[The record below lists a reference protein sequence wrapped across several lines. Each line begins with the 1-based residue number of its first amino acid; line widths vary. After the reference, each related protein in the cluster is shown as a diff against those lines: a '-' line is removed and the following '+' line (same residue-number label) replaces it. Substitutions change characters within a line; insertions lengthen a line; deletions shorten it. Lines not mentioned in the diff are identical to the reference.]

1 MTNKEGKRAMN
12 EFNKKTIKD
21 IDVKEKRVLVRVD
34 FNVPIQDGKVEDDT
48 RIKAAL
54 PTIEYLLDKNA
65 ALILTSH
72 LGRPKGKIDPA
83 LSLLPVA
90 EYLDQLLDTKVN
102 FVEDCLGEK
111 PKKAVKD
118 LEFGEVLLL
127 ENTRFHEGEKQNDP
141 EMAKELAGLADLFVN
156 DAFGTAHRSHASNV
170 GVAQF
175 LPAVAGF
182 LLEKEI
188 KYLGKT
194 IRNPD
199 HPFVS
204 ILGGAKVQGKIKVIR
219 NLIEKVDK
227 ILIGGG
233 IANTFFLAKGYQMGD
248 SLVEEDV
255 IGLAEE
261 LIKEAG
267 DKLIL
272 PKDVVIADGFKNDAE
287 KKTISVSDVPQ
298 GWQILDIGHETIN
311 AYGEIIQKAKTVVW
325 NGPMG
330 VFEFQNFAAGTFG
343 LAELLSESK
352 ATSIVGGGDSASAI
366 RKAGLANQVTHI
378 STGGGASLQMLQ
390 GEILP
395 GLDALDNV

>member
-34 FNVPIQDGKVEDDT
+34 VNVPIQDGKVEDDT

>member
-1 MTNKEGKRAMN
+1 MN

-21 IDVKEKRVLVRVD
+21 VDVREKRVLVRVD
-34 FNVPIQDGKVEDDT
+34 FNVPIQDGKVGDDT

-54 PTIEYLLDKNA
+54 PTIEYLLDKEA

-72 LGRPKGKIDPA
+72 LGRPKGKFDPT

-90 EYLDQLLDTKVN
+90 EYLDQLLETKVT
-102 FVEDCLGEK
+102 FVEDCLGNK
-111 PKKAVKD
+111 PKNAVKD
-118 LEFGEVLLL
+118 LEFGQVLLL
-127 ENTRFHEGEKQNDP
+127 ENTRFHEGEKKNDP
-141 EMAKELAGLADLFVN
+141 GMAKELAGLADLFVN

-170 GVAQF
+170 GVAQY

-194 IRNPD
+194 IRNPE

-219 NLIEKVDK
+219 NLIDKVDK

-233 IANTFFLAKGYQMGD
+233 IANTFFLAKGYRLGD

-255 IGLAEE
+255 VGLAEE

-287 KKTISVSDVPQ
+287 KKTISVSDVPD
-298 GWQILDIGHETIN
+298 GWQILDIGNQTIDI
-311 AYGEIIQKAKTVVW
+311 YGDVIQNAKTVVW

-330 VFEFQNFAAGTFG
+330 VFEFQNFATGTFR
-343 LAELLSESK
+343 LAELLSESH

-366 RKAGLANQVTHI
+366 RKAGLVNQVTHI

>member
-1 MTNKEGKRAMN
+1 MN

>member
-1 MTNKEGKRAMN
+1 MN

-34 FNVPIQDGKVEDDT
+34 FNVPIQDGEVEDDT

-72 LGRPKGKIDPA
+72 LGRPKGKIDMA

-90 EYLDQLLDTKVN
+90 EYLDQLLDTKVT
-102 FVEDCLGEK
+102 FVEDCLGDK

-141 EMAKELAGLADLFVN
+141 EMAKELAGLAELFVN

-170 GVAQF
+170 GVAQY

-219 NLIEKVDK
+219 NLIDKVDK

-233 IANTFFLAKGYQMGD
+233 IANTFFLAKGYQLGD

-255 IGLAEE
+255 VGLAED

-287 KKTISVSDVPQ
+287 KKTISVSDVPA
-298 GWQILDIGHETIN
+298 GWQILDIGQETIK
-311 AYGEIIQKAKTVVW
+311 AYGDIIQKAKTVVW

-330 VFEFQNFAAGTFG
+330 VFEFQNFATGTFK
-343 LAELLSESK
+343 LAKSLSESK

-366 RKAGLANQVTHI
+366 RKAGLVNQVTHI

-390 GEILP
+390 GEVLP
-395 GLDALDNV
+395 GLDALDNA

>member
-1 MTNKEGKRAMN
+1 MN

-21 IDVKEKRVLVRVD
+21 IDVREKRVLVRVD
-34 FNVPIQDGKVEDDT
+34 FNVPIQDGKVGDDT

-54 PTIEYLLDKNA
+54 PTVEYLLDKNA

-90 EYLDQLLDTKVN
+90 EYLDQMLETKVI
-102 FVEDCLGEK
+102 FVEDCLGDK
-111 PKKAVKD
+111 PEKAVKD
-118 LEFGEVLLL
+118 LGYGEVLLL

-141 EMAKELAGLADLFVN
+141 GMAKELAVLADLFVN

-175 LPAVAGF
+175 LPAVAGL

-255 IGLAEE
+255 VGLAEE

-298 GWQILDIGHETIN
+298 GWQILDIGHETIE

-330 VFEFQNFAAGTFG
+330 VFEFQNFATGTFR
-343 LAELLSESK
+343 LAELLSESQ

-390 GEILP
+390 GELLP

>member
-1 MTNKEGKRAMN
+1 MN

-21 IDVKEKRVLVRVD
+21 VDVNEKTVLVRVD

-90 EYLDQLLDTKVN
+90 EYLDQLLDTKVT
-102 FVEDCLGEK
+102 FVEDCLGDK
-111 PKKAVKD
+111 PKNATKD
-118 LEFGEVLLL
+118 LKFGEVLLL

-141 EMAKELAGLADLFVN
+141 GMAKELAGLAELFVN

-170 GVAQF
+170 GVAQY

-194 IRNPD
+194 IRNPE

-219 NLIEKVDK
+219 NLIDKVDK

-233 IANTFFLAKGYQMGD
+233 IANTFFLAKGYQLGD

-255 IGLAEE
+255 VGLAEE
-261 LIKEAG
+261 LMKEAG

-287 KKTISVSDVPQ
+287 KKTISVSDVPE
-298 GWQILDIGHETIN
+298 GWQILDIGNQTIDM
-311 AYGEIIQKAKTVVW
+311 YGDVIQKAKTVVW

-330 VFEFQNFAAGTFG
+330 VFEFQNFATGTFK
-343 LAELLSESK
+343 LAELLSESH

-366 RKAGLANQVTHI
+366 RKAGLVNQVTHI

>member
-1 MTNKEGKRAMN
+1 MN

-34 FNVPIQDGKVEDDT
+34 FNVPIQDGEVEDDT

-72 LGRPKGKIDPA
+72 LGRPKGKIDTA

-90 EYLDQLLDTKVN
+90 EYLDQLLDTKVT
-102 FVEDCLGEK
+102 FVEDCLGDK

-141 EMAKELAGLADLFVN
+141 EMAKELAGLAELFVN

-170 GVAQF
+170 GVAQY

-219 NLIEKVDK
+219 NLIDKVDK

-233 IANTFFLAKGYQMGD
+233 IANTFFLAKGYQLGD

-255 IGLAEE
+255 VGLAED

-287 KKTISVSDVPQ
+287 KKTISVSDVPD
-298 GWQILDIGHETIN
+298 GWQILDIGQETIK
-311 AYGEIIQKAKTVVW
+311 AYGDIIQKAKTVVW

-330 VFEFQNFAAGTFG
+330 VFEFQNFATGTFK
-343 LAELLSESK
+343 LAESLSESK

-366 RKAGLANQVTHI
+366 RKAGLVNQVTHI

-390 GEILP
+390 GEVLP
-395 GLDALDNV
+395 GLDALDNA

>member
-1 MTNKEGKRAMN
+1 MTSKEGKKAMN

-90 EYLDQLLDTKVN
+90 EYLDQLLDTKVT
-102 FVEDCLGEK
+102 FVEDCLGDK

-141 EMAKELAGLADLFVN
+141 GMAKELAGLADLFVN

-194 IRNPD
+194 IKNPD

-255 IGLAEE
+255 VGLAEE

-298 GWQILDIGHETIN
+298 GWQILDIGHETIK
-311 AYGEIIQKAKTVVW
+311 AYGEIIHKAKTVVW

-330 VFEFQNFAAGTFG
+330 VFEFQNFAAGTFR

>member
-1 MTNKEGKRAMN
+1 MN

-255 IGLAEE
+255 VGLAEE

>member
-1 MTNKEGKRAMN
+1 MN

-21 IDVKEKRVLVRVD
+21 IDLKEKRVLVRVD
-34 FNVPIQDGKVEDDT
+34 FNVPIQDGKVGDDT

-54 PTIEYLLDKNA
+54 PTVEYLLDKNA

-72 LGRPKGKIDPA
+72 LGRPKGKFDPA

-90 EYLDQLLDTKVN
+90 EYLDQLLDTKVT
-102 FVEDCLGEK
+102 FVEDCLGKK
-111 PKKAVKD
+111 PEKAVKD

-141 EMAKELAGLADLFVN
+141 GMAKELAGLAELFVN

-170 GVAQF
+170 GVAQY

-194 IRNPD
+194 IRNPE

-219 NLIEKVDK
+219 NLIDKVDK

-233 IANTFFLAKGYQMGD
+233 IANTFFLAKGYQLGD

-255 IGLAEE
+255 VGLAEE

-267 DKLIL
+267 KKLIL
-272 PKDVVIADGFKNDAE
+272 PKDVVIADGFKNEAE
-287 KKTISVSDVPQ
+287 KKTISVSDVPD
-298 GWQILDIGHETIN
+298 GWQILDIGNETIN
-311 AYGEIIQKAKTVVW
+311 MYGDIIRKAKTVVW

-330 VFEFQNFAAGTFG
+330 VFEFQNFAIGTFR

-366 RKAGLANQVTHI
+366 RKAGLVNQVTHI